1 MKMGIDEKDIGDIPI
16 VAKRHSSAGNGKL
29 PAQPQ
34 NSTDGT
40 KISKKEGMLVV
51 KY

>member
-16 VAKRHSSAGNGKL
+16 VSKRHSTAGNGKL
-29 PAQPQ
+29 PATAQ

-40 KISKKEGMLVV
+40 KISKKEGI
-51 KY
+51 